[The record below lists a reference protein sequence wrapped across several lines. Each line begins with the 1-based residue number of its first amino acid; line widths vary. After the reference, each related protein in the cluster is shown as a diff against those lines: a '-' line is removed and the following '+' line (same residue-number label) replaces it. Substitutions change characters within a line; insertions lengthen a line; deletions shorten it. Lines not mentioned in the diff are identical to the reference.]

1 MSKRASSILLFTYD
15 AHMDA
20 SVMGSIDDACEQM
33 GLARADG
40 QRLTFT
46 AQGHANVKPEEGGVV
61 WGVLWVVPA
70 TAMVL
75 LDAWARDRGLQR
87 NVMFIISPAGPRV
100 PATTYFA
107 PNAPEGDP
115 KAEEVEALVAAAR
128 HAKLD
133 SRYLAN
139 LETFRKVSR

>member
-1 MSKRASSILLFTYD
+1 MKKVSSILLFTFD

-20 SVMGSIDDACEQM
+20 SIMSAVDETCEQM

-46 AQGHANVKPEEGGVV
+46 KDGHANMKPEDGGVV

-70 TAMVL
+70 TAMVS
-75 LDAWARDRGLQR
+75 LDAWARSHGLERG
-87 NVMFIISPAGPRV
+87 VAFIVCPAGPRV
-100 PATTYFA
+100 PATAYFA
-107 PNAPEGDP
+107 PGAEEGEP
-115 KAEEVEALVAAAR
+115 KAEEVEAIVQAAR
-128 HAKLD
+128 RARID

-139 LETFRKVSR
+139 LEAFRKVSR